1 MSETFADFQENVGI
15 KGYRSFGR
23 LLKDARADSLPFIL
37 EALKYSEALYYEEI
51 RAFVIHA

>member
-1 MSETFADFQENVGI
+1 MSETFADFQGNVRI

-23 LLKDARADSLPFIL
+23 LLKMLADSLPLSL
-37 EALKYSEALYYEEI
+37 EALKYSEALYYDEI